1 MIAQWE
7 DAEALRIL
15 EGVVDQLGLT
25 LRYENMP
32 TAGGFVK
39 MRGKG
44 SFILSRALAT
54 PEKIEI
60 LRRELQKLDLHD
72 IYILPAA
79 RKLIYG
85 DE

>member
-1 MIAQWE
+1 MIAQWK

-15 EGVVDQLGLT
+15 EGVVDQLGLS

-39 MRGKG
+39 VQGKG
-44 SFILSRALAT
+44 SFILSRSLAT
-54 PEKIEI
+54 PERIEI
-60 LRRELQKLDLHD
+60 LRRELQKIDLHD
-72 IYILPAA
+72 VYLLPAA

-85 DE
+85 EE